1 MNRKST
7 TSPKNNKKRKH
18 NSERR
23 ASKEK
28 NKGQEDEED
37 RNDSSDGEKII
48 QDRGRRILGNRNARS
63 NDKNLFTIDNDEE
76 LIITG
81 MKADRTREKG
91 INTSK
96 RGDAVEGRKRA
107 MGSGKARRD
116 RTREGYTE
124 RRLVQVGED
133 EDDSSTETELEDD
146 NILREYE
153 TVRLAKVNRTQRI
166 LEEDQDWKMK
176 YIELKTQY
184 DTSRKSLPSCEIY
197 SDGKNINKSTKLQLE
212 LFVKNE
218 MFPRQKFVEAH
229 ELADLTNKKSIGNRL
244 MDMMY
249 IPESERIETWKNYAY
264 VAKKHLDKVRSAK
277 TTAMKTE
284 FFKRGERLSSCF

>member
-7 TSPKNNKKRKH
+7 TSPKNIRKRKH
-18 NSERR
+18 SSEKR

-28 NKGQEDEED
+28 NTGQEDGED
-37 RNDSSDGEKII
+37 RNDSSDGENIMK
-48 QDRGRRILGNRNARS
+48 DRGRRILGNKNARS
-63 NDKNLFTIDNDEE
+63 NDKNLFIDNDEE

-91 INTSK
+91 IDTSK

-107 MGSGKARRD
+107 VGRGKDRRD
-116 RTREGYTE
+116 RPREGYAE
-124 RRLVQVGED
+124 RRLVQVQED
-133 EDDSSTETELEDD
+133 EDDSSTETELEDHD

-153 TVRLAKVNRTQRI
+153 TVRQAKVNRTQRM

-176 YIELKTQY
+176 YIELKSQY

-284 FFKRGERLSSCF
+284 FFKRGERVSSCF